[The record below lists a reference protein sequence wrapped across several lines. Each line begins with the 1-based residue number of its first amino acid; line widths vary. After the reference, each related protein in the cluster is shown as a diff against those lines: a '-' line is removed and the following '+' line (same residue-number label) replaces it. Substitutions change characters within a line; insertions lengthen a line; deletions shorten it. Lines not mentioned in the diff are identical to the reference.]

1 MLVVIAE
8 CLQAEDD
15 QTRSDKAEIEKYR
28 QENADIRARIKKLK
42 GEAVVFTNTKCAICR
57 GKLEL
62 NQVWSLTQFHS
73 LGFSQ
78 SRLSVKSFLPASP
91 LGSPVNK
98 LDTLFFLSL
107 GLLPTNELLVGVVC
121 HWPAAEA

>member
-28 QENADIRARIKKLK
+28 QENADIRARINKLK

-62 NQVWSLTQFHS
+62 NQVWSLTQFNS

-78 SRLSVKSFLPASP
+78 SRLSVKSFFQQ
-91 LGSPVNK
+91 
-98 LDTLFFLSL
+98 TLQSRPIEMRATILYL
-107 GLLPTNELLVGVVC
+107 ANRWT
-121 HWPAAEA
+121 

>member
-15 QTRSDKAEIEKYR
+15 QTRYDKAEIEKYR

-62 NQVWSLTQFHS
+62 NQVWSLTQFNY

-78 SRLSVKSFLPASP
+78 SRLSEKSF
-91 LGSPVNK
+91 
-98 LDTLFFLSL
+98 FFS
-107 GLLPTNELLVGVVC
+107 TNTIDVRC
-121 HWPAAEA
+121 F